1 METELDEVLGVYV
14 TPTAGYKNHA
24 QYLGAAFAAK
34 ENKENRVRANQF
46 HALATGELGSYWGT
60 LLALGAYSL
69 GESLEKALR
78 EGSHEELYPGNREA
92 LRRGQE
98 SWDWV

>member
-14 TPTAGYKNHA
+14 TPAAGYKNHA
-24 QYLGAAFAAK
+24 QYLGAAFAA
-34 ENKENRVRANQF
+34 KENRVRANQF

-69 GESLEKALR
+69 GESLEKALQ
-78 EGSHEELYPGNREA
+78 EGSHQELYPGNREA
-92 LRRGQE
+92 LRRRQE